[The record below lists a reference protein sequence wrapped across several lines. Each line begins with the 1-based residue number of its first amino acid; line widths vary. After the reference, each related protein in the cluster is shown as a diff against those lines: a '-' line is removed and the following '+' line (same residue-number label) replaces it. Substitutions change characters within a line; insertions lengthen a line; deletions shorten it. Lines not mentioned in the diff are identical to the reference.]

1 MSSSF
6 AKNAIVLGL
15 LSAIGPFAI
24 DMYLPALPA
33 IAADLHASTAA
44 TQMTLMAFFL
54 AFGVC
59 QIVYGP
65 VSDMVGR
72 KPPLY
77 FGIVIFAL
85 GSIGC
90 GLAPSIAWLIFFRF
104 VQGLGAAAVMVIP
117 RAIIR
122 DLHTGVDATR
132 LMSLVMLV
140 FSVSPILAPLIGS
153 ALIVPFGWRAVFV
166 AVTLASV
173 AVVSAGR
180 LRACPKRGRRKSGSR
195 SAFAACSVASVI
207 LLRDWRFLGLTFIG
221 GFGMASFFAF
231 LASSSFIYIGHFGL
245 TPTQYSLAFSVNAIG
260 FIGASQ
266 FSGVLAARFGIA
278 RSCSVAVAVYAALS
292 LVLLARHRFGRG
304 QPRRADRDAVLRH
317 CLARPGDSSTMVL
330 SLEDHGP
337 IAGMASALGG
347 TLQMVTGARDDRCR
361 QRVLRR
367 HAVADGATIAVCGV
381 AAFILARLT
390 FGPRKAVVATC
401 GMTWASGEG
410 LSRPCAT
417 PAHLPPRCGCPRQQ
431 TAW

>member
-1 MSSSF
+1 MSSSSMSSSF
-6 AKNAIVLGL
+6 VKNAIVLGL

-33 IAADLHASTAA
+33 IATDLQASTAA
-44 TQMTLMAFFL
+44 TQMTLMAFFV

-59 QIVYGP
+59 QIAYGP

-77 FGIVIFAL
+77 FGIVLFAL

-90 GLAPSIAWLIFFRF
+90 GLAPSITWLIVFRF
-104 VQGLGAAAVMVIP
+104 VQGLGAASVMVIP

-122 DLHTGVDATR
+122 DLHTGADATR

-140 FSVSPILAPLIGS
+140 FSVSPILAPLVGS
-153 ALIVPFGWRAVFV
+153 GLIVPFGWRAVFV

-173 AVVSAGR
+173 LSFLLVAFVLQETRPPEERVEVSV
-180 LRACPKRGRRKSGSR
+180 R
-195 SAFAACSVASVI
+195 SVLDGFGE
-207 LLRDWRFLGLTFIG
+207 LFRDWRFLGLTFIG

-245 TPTQYSLAFSVNAIG
+245 TPTQYGLTFSVNAIS

-266 FSGVLAARFGIA
+266 FSGYLADRFGIA
-278 RSCSVAVAVYAALS
+278 RVVSVAVTCFTVATLTLFAITAAGVDS
-292 LVLLARHRFGRG
+292 L
-304 QPRRADRDAVLRH
+304 AVLVVM
-317 CLARPGDSSTMVL
+317 LFIANAWLGLVIPSTMVL

-347 TLQMVTGARDDRCR
+347 TLQMITGA
-361 QRVLRR
+361 VMIV
-367 HAVADGATIAVCGV
+367 VASAFFDGTALPMVATIAVCAV

-390 FGPRKAVVATC
+390 LRPDKAAPQL
-401 GMTWASGEG
+401 AE
-410 LSRPCAT
+410 
-417 PAHLPPRCGCPRQQ
+417 
-431 TAW
+431 

>member
-1 MSSSF
+1 MSPGSTSSSF
-6 AKNAIVLGL
+6 VKNAIVLGL

-33 IAADLHASTAA
+33 IASDLQASTAA
-44 TQMTLMAFFL
+44 TQMTLMAFFF

-77 FGIVIFAL
+77 FGIVLFAF

-90 GLAPSIAWLIFFRF
+90 GLAPSISWLIFFRF

-117 RAIIR
+117 RAVIR
-122 DLHTGVDATR
+122 DLHTGADATR

-140 FSVSPILAPLIGS
+140 FSVSPILAPLVGS
-153 ALIVPFGWRAVFV
+153 GLIVPFGWRAVFV

-173 AVVSAGR
+173 LSFLLVAFVLPETRPPEERVEVSV
-180 LRACPKRGRRKSGSR
+180 R
-195 SAFAACSVASVI
+195 SVLNGFGE
-207 LLRDWRFLGLTFIG
+207 LFRDWRFLGLTFIG

-245 TPTQYSLAFSVNAIG
+245 TPTQYGLTFSVNAIS

-266 FSGVLAARFGIA
+266 FSGYLAERFGIS
-278 RSCSVAVAVYAALS
+278 RVISVAVSCFTVATLALFAMTAAGVDNLAALVVMLFIANAWLG
-292 LVLLARHRFGRG
+292 LVI
-304 QPRRADRDAVLRH
+304 P
-317 CLARPGDSSTMVL
+317 STMVL

-347 TLQMVTGARDDRCR
+347 TLQMITGA
-361 QRVLRR
+361 VMIV
-367 HAVADGATIAVCGV
+367 VASVFFNGTALPMVATIAVCAV
-381 AAFILARLT
+381 AAFILTRLT
-390 FGPRKAVVATC
+390 LR
-401 GMTWASGEG
+401 SGK
-410 LSRPCAT
+410 
-417 PAHLPPRCGCPRQQ
+417 
-431 TAW
+431 TAAQLAE

>member
-33 IAADLHASTAA
+33 IASDLQASTAA
-44 TQMTLMAFFL
+44 TQMTLMAFFV

-77 FGIVIFAL
+77 FGIVVFAL

-90 GLAPSIAWLIFFRF
+90 GLAPSIALLIFFRF

-117 RAIIR
+117 RAVIR

-140 FSVSPILAPLIGS
+140 FSVSPILAPLVGS
-153 ALIVPFGWRAVFV
+153 GLIVPFGWRSVFA
-166 AVTLASV
+166 AVTAASILSFLLV
-173 AVVSAGR
+173 AFVLPETRPPEERVEVSV
-180 LRACPKRGRRKSGSR
+180 R
-195 SAFAACSVASVI
+195 SVLDGFGE
-207 LLRDWRFLGLTFIG
+207 LFRDYRFLGLTFIG

-231 LASSSFIYIGHFGL
+231 LASSSFIYMGHFGL
-245 TPTQYSLAFSVNAIG
+245 TPTQYGLTFSVNAIG

-266 FSGVLAARFGIA
+266 FSAYLASRFGIT
-278 RSCSVAVAVYAALS
+278 RVVSVAVTCFTVATLALFAVTAAGVDS
-292 LVLLARHRFGRG
+292 LIVLVVMLFIANAWLGLVI
-304 QPRRADRDAVLRH
+304 P
-317 CLARPGDSSTMVL
+317 STMVL

-347 TLQMVTGARDDRCR
+347 TLQMITGA
-361 QRVLRR
+361 VMIV
-367 HAVADGATIAVCGV
+367 VASAFFDGTAMPMVATIAVCAV
-381 AAFILARLT
+381 AAFILTRMTLRS
-390 FGPRKAVVATC
+390 GKAAPQL
-401 GMTWASGEG
+401 AE
-410 LSRPCAT
+410 
-417 PAHLPPRCGCPRQQ
+417 
-431 TAW
+431 